1 MKQLVFKQYK
11 TIRNRK
17 ILKTLK
23 NHREKMSVQVNV
35 RMSQIR
41 CMLIEVGVRTYVR
54 NIRQLSNPDGSGIA
68 SDQINFSENLKP
80 VASN

>member
-1 MKQLVFKQYK
+1 MYANKS
-11 TIRNRK
+11 R
-17 ILKTLK
+17 
-23 NHREKMSVQVNV
+23 
-35 RMSQIR
+35 
-41 CMLIEVGVRTYVR
+41 RTYVR

>member
-1 MKQLVFKQYK
+1 
-11 TIRNRK
+11 
-17 ILKTLK
+17 
-23 NHREKMSVQVNV
+23 MSVQVNV

-41 CMLIEVGVRTYVR
+41 CMLIKVG
-54 NIRQLSNPDGSGIA
+54 IRQLSNPDGSGIA

>member
-1 MKQLVFKQYK
+1 
-11 TIRNRK
+11 
-17 ILKTLK
+17 
-23 NHREKMSVQVNV
+23 MSVQVNV

-41 CMLIEVGVRTYVR
+41 CMLIKVGVRTYVR

-68 SDQINFSENLKP
+68 SDQINFSENLKL